1 MYCTVRSGLPSLKKI
16 KMKKIVLLTVAC
28 ILVNMSSALAWGNK
42 GHKIV
47 AKLAKVY
54 LNKGVADS
62 VQYYLG
68 ETSFEDASVWMDE
81 VRSDHAYDY
90 LKPMHYVNVE
100 KDKTYVTVSD
110 PNIIN
115 ELDRVM
121 KALQNRKGM
130 AKEEVKKNIME
141 LFHLVGDLH
150 QPLHAGYSGDKG
162 GNAVEVDFLGYQ
174 SNLHK
179 VWDTNIIEEQ
189 KITVDNCTAYVN
201 TLSVKDKSAIQ
212 EINTITW
219 LNDSRELLGAAY
231 AFKNNTIDQNYV
243 VNNTPVVEKQ
253 LSKAGLRLAGTL
265 NQLFGAEGK
274 INSAKQ

>member
-1 MYCTVRSGLPSLKKI
+1 
-16 KMKKIVLLTVAC
+16 MKKIVWLTAAC
-28 ILVNMSSALAWGNK
+28 LLVNMSPALAWGNK

-47 AKLAKVY
+47 AKLAKTY

-68 ETSFEDASVWMDE
+68 DTSFEEASVWMDE
-81 VRSDHAYDY
+81 IRSDHAFDY

-100 KDKTYVTVSD
+100 KDKTYVTVTD

-115 ELDRVM
+115 ELDRVL
-121 KALQNRKGM
+121 KTLQGRKGIS
-130 AKEEVKKNIME
+130 KDEIKKNIME

-162 GNAVEVDFLGYQ
+162 GNAVDVDFLGFQ

-189 KITVDNCTAYVN
+189 KITVDNCVAYVN
-201 TLSVKDKSAIQ
+201 TLSAKDKKEIQ
-212 EINTITW
+212 VINTITW
-219 LNDSRELLGAAY
+219 LDDSRALLANAY

-243 VNNTPVVEKQ
+243 VNNTPVIERQ
-253 LSKAGLRLAGTL
+253 LSKAGLRLASAL
-265 NQLFGAEGK
+265 NQVFGTDEK
-274 INSAKQ
+274 TNPAKQ